1 MKKGKLKRALPDE
14 SVDEVEMFE
23 GSENPLMMKQ
33 VYAHTF
39 HIIIIIIIVIVI
51 IIVIIRFMLTHSS
64 SSSSSSSGLCSHVPL
79 QVPTPEVSF

>member
-39 HIIIIIIIVIVI
+39 HIIIIIIIIIIVVI
-51 IIVIIRFMLTHSS
+51 IIVIIMSTA
-64 SSSSSSSGLCSHVPL
+64 HVG
-79 QVPTPEVSF
+79 T

>member
-39 HIIIIIIIVIVI
+39 HIIIIIVI
-51 IIVIIRFMLTHSS
+51 IITRPWPAFGRH
-64 SSSSSSSGLCSHVPL
+64 GLA
-79 QVPTPEVSF
+79 

>member
-1 MKKGKLKRALPDE
+1 MKRGKLKRALPDE

-39 HIIIIIIIVIVI
+39 HIIIIIIIIITIIAI
-51 IIVIIRFMLTHSS
+51 IITIIIIRFMLTRSTASS
-64 SSSSSSSGLCSHVPL
+64 NSR
-79 QVPTPEVSF
+79 SFLLTHKCAGSK

>member
-1 MKKGKLKRALPDE
+1 MKTGKLKRALPDE

-39 HIIIIIIIVIVI
+39 HIIIIIIIIITIIAI
-51 IIVIIRFMLTHSS
+51 IITIIIII
-64 SSSSSSSGLCSHVPL
+64 
-79 QVPTPEVSF
+79 

>member
-39 HIIIIIIIVIVI
+39 HIIIIIIIIIVI
-51 IIVIIRFMLTHSS
+51 ITIIIIIIIIRFMLTRSTASS
-64 SSSSSSSGLCSHVPL
+64 NSR
-79 QVPTPEVSF
+79 SFLLTHKCAGSK

>member
-39 HIIIIIIIVIVI
+39 HIIIIIIII
-51 IIVIIRFMLTHSS
+51 IIRFMLTRSTASS
-64 SSSSSSSGLCSHVPL
+64 NSR
-79 QVPTPEVSF
+79 SFLLTHKCAGSK